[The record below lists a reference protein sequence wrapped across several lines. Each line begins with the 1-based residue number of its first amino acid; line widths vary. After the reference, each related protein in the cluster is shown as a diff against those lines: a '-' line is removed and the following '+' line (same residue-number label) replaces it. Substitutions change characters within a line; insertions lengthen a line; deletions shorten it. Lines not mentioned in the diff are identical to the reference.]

1 MKTDAALNM
10 KNFLS
15 KHIAISVCALFLGG
29 PLLADP
35 TPTPTPG
42 HMKKVVQTKSSQSD
56 QAAANSQPVPPKQV
70 FVLSSGERVILE
82 NNVLRIDGHN
92 GSLSPAPAGTYQTRD
107 GRRITVDSQGRA
119 SIGR

>member
-1 MKTDAALNM
+1 MKTDATSNM

-29 PLLADP
+29 PLLADA
-35 TPTPTPG
+35 T
-42 HMKKVVQTKSSQSD
+42 
-56 QAAANSQPVPPKQV
+56 PKQV
-70 FVLSSGERVILE
+70 FVLSSGERAILE

-92 GSLSPAPAGTYQTRD
+92 GSRSFAPAGTYQTRD
-107 GRRITVDSQGRA
+107 GHRITVDSQGRA